1 MQISGNSSIIKVKKH
16 SEKIGPRWNIKE
28 TKLMTAGIKNSF
40 KTDNEETEVVGNF
53 YVAVFS
59 NNYQQ

>member
-1 MQISGNSSIIKVKKH
+1 
-16 SEKIGPRWNIKE
+16 
-28 TKLMTAGIKNSF
+28 MTAGTKNSF

-53 YVAVFS
+53 CVIVFS